1 MEVLLRAGFNVNMR
15 TKSGTALHEAALCG
29 KVEVVRTLLEH
40 GVNTAIRDSHNYTVM
55 DLLSQFNTAQASQE
69 IMGILKS
76 KYWRQILKR
85 VVVC

>member
-1 MEVLLRAGFNVNMR
+1 MNVICSRAVVEVLLRAGFNVNMR

-40 GVNTAIRDSHNYTVM
+40 GANTSIRDSNNFTVM

-69 IMGILKS
+69 IMNL
-76 KYWRQILKR
+76 LKR
-85 VVVC
+85 KYT